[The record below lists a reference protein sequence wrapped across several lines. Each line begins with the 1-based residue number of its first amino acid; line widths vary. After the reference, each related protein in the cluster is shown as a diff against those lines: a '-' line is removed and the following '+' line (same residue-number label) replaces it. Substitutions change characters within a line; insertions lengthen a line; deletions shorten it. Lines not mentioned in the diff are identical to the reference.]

1 MGIGSRIREQR
12 LKLGITQQQLALRL
26 GVTPSAV
33 GNYECDVSFPKEE
46 ILLRLFDT
54 LGCTPN
60 VLFGAE
66 GGGLSPRE
74 EELLR
79 KFRVLDEHGKTLI
92 ETCAEL
98 ELQRTGSQNADEEIL
113 IAARHSR
120 TRERGLK
127 KRGGKNVSELPDYRG
142 GRR

>member
-1 MGIGSRIREQR
+1 MGIGSKIREQR
-12 LKLGITQQQLALRL
+12 LKRGLTQQQLAGSL

-46 ILLRLFDT
+46 VLMRLFDT

-66 GGGLSPRE
+66 GELSLRE
-74 EELLR
+74 EEHLTRFR
-79 KFRVLDEHGKTLI
+79 KLDERGKSLV
-92 ETCAEL
+92 EACAETAL
-98 ELQRTGSQNADEEIL
+98 RRMTIASPETDEIP
-113 IAARHSR
+113 IAARGGTSSR
-120 TRERGLK
+120 LK
-127 KRGGKNVSELPDYRG
+127 FRKRGGKELSELPDYKG